1 MGPAGE
7 RTPRPDIMKRRWE
20 YWRLMDRTGHIVGY
34 MRQCGAKRQY
44 AGPMDDCWHR
54 VEIPHADSM
63 RIDGTVEGFRFLT
76 ESK

>member
-1 MGPAGE
+1 
-7 RTPRPDIMKRRWE
+7 
-20 YWRLMDRTGHIVGY
+20 MDRTGHIVGY